1 MDQVAV
7 LIDAGYFWKQAGHVV
22 HGTHNVRREDVHI
35 NYTALREQLLQCV
48 QAQFP
53 ATRLLRIYWY
63 DGPSTDGG
71 KAASHQAIEETDD
84 FKLRL
89 GIRSGTGQKQ
99 KAVDGLIIADLIGL
113 AQFRAIVGALLLSG
127 DADLTPGVIVAQG
140 LGIRVHLLSMGLQEA
155 TSRYLAAEIDHK
167 EYWENSTVH
176 MFATATNALVVPGD
190 CQAQAHVQD
199 GQFGVDDTQSSVV
212 SPDIYFDL
220 AQATLKLLGHPE
232 NPVELK
238 NTAIPKKADSSLL
251 WRGKQYFK
259 RDLTEPEK
267 RSLRDAFRDL
277 LKSSQGVPVGIST

>member
-7 LIDAGYFWKQAGHVV
+7 FIDAGYFWKQAGHVV
-22 HGTHNVRREDVHI
+22 HGSHDVRREDVYI
-35 NYTALREQLLQCV
+35 NYTVLREQLLQCV

-71 KAASHQAIEETDD
+71 KAPSHQAIEEIDD

-99 KAVDGLIIADLIGL
+99 KAVDGLIIADMIGL

-155 TSRYLAAEIDHK
+155 TSRYLAAEIDRK
-167 EYWENSTVH
+167 EYWENSTVR
-176 MFATATNALVVPGD
+176 MFATATNASVIPGD

-199 GQFGVDDTQSSVV
+199 GRFGVDDTQSSVV
-212 SPDIYFDL
+212 SPEVYVAL
-220 AQATLKLLGHPE
+220 AQATLESLGHPE
-232 NPVELK
+232 TPIELK
-238 NTAIPKKADSSLL
+238 NTTIPRDVDSSLL
-251 WRGKQYFK
+251 FHGKKHFK
-259 RDLTEPEK
+259 RKLTELEK
-267 RSLRDAFRDL
+267 RSLREAFRRQL
-277 LKSSQGVPVGIST
+277 ASNVAPSSTSA